1 MDKVIDKNLRKV
13 LKQEEKLMQQPGGT
27 FLSPLTEKVEDKI
40 PQELYSKLQQAFYMG
55 FKTIFEKGN
64 GIIEKT
70 YDRDQLLLEHEV
82 YDASFEKL
90 NKKKS
95 LKGINKLANKGSLKN
110 MGITAVEGT
119 GLGLMGVGL
128 PDIPVFIAVVLKSV
142 YEISLSYGYDYRE
155 EQEQYFILK
164 LMEAAL
170 APDDIKSERNGEI
183 DKLIAYLNDE
193 TPLGYDI
200 DQQMRSTA
208 DSFAAD
214 MVCIKFIQGLPLV
227 GAIGGP
233 ANVLYCKKISDYAKV
248 KYQKR
253 YLLEKQNLLAQKE
266 QLLHEKA
273 RQYMQSMT
281 GKSVEKAS
289 DNE

>member
-1 MDKVIDKNLRKV
+1 MDKVIEKNLKKV
-13 LKQEEKLMQQPGGT
+13 LKQEEKLIQQSGDS
-27 FLSPLTEKVEDKI
+27 FLKPLTDKVEDKI
-40 PQELYSKLQQAFYMG
+40 PKELYQKLQQAFYMG

-70 YDRDQLLLEHEV
+70 YDREQLIVEHEV

-90 NKKKS
+90 SKKKS
-95 LKGINKLANKGSLKN
+95 LKRINKLAGKGSLKN

-119 GLGLMGVGL
+119 GLGLLGIGL
-128 PDIPVFIAVVLKSV
+128 PDIPVFIGVVLKSV

-164 LMEAAL
+164 LLEAAL
-170 APDDIKSERNGEI
+170 AGETEKAEKNAGV
-183 DKLIAYLNDE
+183 DKLIGFLVEE

-200 DQQMRSTA
+200 DLQMRNTA

-214 MVCIKFIQGLPLV
+214 MVCIKFLQGLPIV
-227 GAIGGP
+227 GVIGGP

-253 YLLEKQNLLAQKE
+253 YLLEKQIIEIGKE
-266 QLLHEKA
+266 QQINEKA
-273 RQYMQSMT
+273 KQYMHSKQNSAA
-281 GKSVEKAS
+281 E
-289 DNE
+289 

>member
-1 MDKVIDKNLRKV
+1 MDKVIEKNLKKL

-27 FLSPLTEKVEDKI
+27 FMKSLTDKVEDKI

-70 YDRDQLLLEHEV
+70 YDRDQLMLEHEV

-95 LKGINKLANKGSLKN
+95 LKGINKLASKGNLKN

-119 GLGLMGVGL
+119 GLGLLGVGL
-128 PDIPVFIAVVLKSV
+128 PDIPVFIGVVLKSV
-142 YEISLSYGYDYRE
+142 YEISLSYGYDYRDE
-155 EQEQYFILK
+155 NEQYFILK
-164 LMEAAL
+164 LIEAAL
-170 APDDIKSERNGEI
+170 AADELKTERNDEV
-183 DKLIAYLNDE
+183 DKLIGFFVDG
-193 TPLGYDI
+193 TPIGYDI
-200 DQQMRSTA
+200 DLQMRNTA

-214 MVCIKFIQGLPLV
+214 MVCIKFIQGLPIV

-253 YLLEKQNLLAQKE
+253 YLLEKQKRVE
-266 QLLHEKA
+266 QNEQIMQEKA
-273 RQYMQSMT
+273 RQYMQ
-281 GKSVEKAS
+281 
-289 DNE
+289 NQ

>member
-1 MDKVIDKNLRKV
+1 
-13 LKQEEKLMQQPGGT
+13 T
-27 FLSPLTEKVEDKI
+27 FMKPLTDKVEDKI

-70 YDRDQLLLEHEV
+70 YDRDQLMLEHEV

-95 LKGINKLANKGSLKN
+95 LKGINKLASKGNLKN

-119 GLGLMGVGL
+119 GLGLLGVGL
-128 PDIPVFIAVVLKSV
+128 PDIPVFIGVVLKSV

-155 EQEQYFILK
+155 ENEQYFILK
-164 LMEAAL
+164 LIEAAL
-170 APDDIKSERNGEI
+170 AADELKTERNDEV
-183 DKLIAYLNDE
+183 DKLIGFFVDG
-193 TPLGYDI
+193 TPIGYDI
-200 DQQMRSTA
+200 DLQMRNTA

-214 MVCIKFIQGLPLV
+214 MVCIKFIQGLPIV

-253 YLLEKQNLLAQKE
+253 YLLEKQKRVE
-266 QLLHEKA
+266 QNEQIMQEKA
-273 RQYMQSMT
+273 RQYMQ
-281 GKSVEKAS
+281 
-289 DNE
+289 NQ

>member
-1 MDKVIDKNLRKV
+1 MDKIIDKNLRKV
-13 LKQEEKLMQQPGGT
+13 LKQEEKLMQQTGGT
-27 FLSPLTEKVEDKI
+27 FMKPLTDKVEDKI
-40 PQELYSKLQQAFYMG
+40 PQELNNKLQQAFYMG

-70 YDRDQLLLEHEV
+70 YDRDQLILEHEV

-95 LKGINKLANKGSLKN
+95 LKNMNKLASKGNLKN
-110 MGITAVEGT
+110 IGISAVEGT
-119 GLGLMGVGL
+119 GLGLLGVGL
-128 PDIPVFIAVVLKSV
+128 PDIPVFIGVVLKSV
-142 YEISLSYGYDYRE
+142 YEISLSYGYDYRK
-155 EQEQYFILK
+155 EQEQFFILK
-164 LMEAAL
+164 LIEAAL
-170 APDDIKSERNGEI
+170 AADEKKAECNAEV
-183 DKLIAYLNDE
+183 DKLIGFFIDE

-200 DQQMRSTA
+200 DLQMRNTA

-253 YLLEKQNLLAQKE
+253 YLLEKQKIEE
-266 QLLHEKA
+266 QNEQTMREKA
-273 RQYMQSMT
+273 KNYMQ
-281 GKSVEKAS
+281 KVAPLKNPD
-289 DNE
+289 DNAE